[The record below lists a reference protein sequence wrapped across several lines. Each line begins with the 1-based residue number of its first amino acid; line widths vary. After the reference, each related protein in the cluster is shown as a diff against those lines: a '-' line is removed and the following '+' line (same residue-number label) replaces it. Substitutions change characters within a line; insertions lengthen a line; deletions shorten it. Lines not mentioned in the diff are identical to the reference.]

1 MSHYLIMRNCTLQL
15 VLFNSLAVNSD
26 VFTCNLFASL
36 FLNVQC
42 VKSQMVESREISAYK
57 FNVAMDCK
65 GQGTGLPYSP
75 VTVSG
80 LTL

>member
-1 MSHYLIMRNCTLQL
+1 MRNCTLQL

-57 FNVAMDCK
+57 FNVNCK
-65 GQGTGLPYSP
+65 GQRTGLPSPP